1 MTDAVPLTRRRIPV
15 PLPSPWFWAI
25 AVLYALLGLAGH
37 DPWKPDDAVGF
48 GIAWAMA
55 HGSLAD
61 WLIPNVAGQMVTDE
75 GPLAFWL
82 AALFIKL
89 LGGAASGALALPVN
103 GGVSGSGGLL
113 HAHDAAR
120 LASAVWSMTAIY
132 AAYRAARATFGAAE
146 GRLTVLALLA
156 CPGLL
161 ARTHEIAA
169 EPTFIAACALLL
181 WALAAAPAR
190 AHHARGAIAMAC
202 AIGGT
207 LALAALARGLPAALT
222 LCVAL
227 ILLSAWDAAW
237 RTPRL
242 LAVQAGAVALALFLF
257 SIWTRSTAALIEGDG
272 PAFAHFY
279 GRTMAAQFALPSLDE
294 VRSAAKTL
302 AWFVFPLWP
311 VALWWLM
318 RPRKTFLGETEPH
331 RLHLPALALC
341 AATLIGLAWT
351 RTLSEAVLLPLL
363 PACAVLVTPA
373 ISRLAKGMAA
383 SIDWF
388 GRITFTLC
396 AALIWLGYC
405 ALQLGWPPRIAAN
418 FARLEPGFEAGFAP
432 FSFLIALAATL
443 AWLIA
448 SARSER
454 TVLRA
459 ITHWAYGI
467 TLVWLLLMTLW
478 LPWIDYGKSYRSVAI
493 GLRSALGADLG
504 ASAQTAPATSSGA
517 GQANT
522 AASGNAAAIP
532 APGASN
538 PSTRPCLE
546 VRQLGLAERASLAY
560 FLGIPFAP
568 QCAWLLVQAR
578 DDDARTAPAG
588 TRLVWEGNRPGE
600 RVERFRL
607 YQKQ

>member
-1 MTDAVPLTRRRIPV
+1 MSGAVRLTRLRIPV

-25 AVLYALLGLAGH
+25 AVLYALFGLTGH
-37 DPWKPDDAVGF
+37 DPWKPDDAIGF
-48 GIAWAMA
+48 GIAWSMA
-55 HGSLAD
+55 NGTLAD

-89 LGGAASGALALPVN
+89 LGGGW
-103 GGVSGSGGLL
+103 L
-113 HAHDAAR
+113 HPHDAAR
-120 LASAVWSMTAIY
+120 LASGVWTMLAIY
-132 AAYRAARATFGAAE
+132 ATYRAARATFGDDE
-146 GRLTVLALLA
+146 GRLAVLALLA

-169 EPTFIAACALLL
+169 EPALITACALLL

-190 AHHARGAIAMAC
+190 AHHARGAAAMGC
-202 AIGGT
+202 AIGAA

-227 ILLSAWDAAW
+227 LLLSSWDAAW

-257 SIWTRSTAALIEGDG
+257 LIWTRCTVALIEGDG
-272 PAFAHFY
+272 ATFAHFY
-279 GRTMAAQFALPSLDE
+279 GRAMAAQFGLPSIDE
-294 VRSAAKTL
+294 VRHAAKTL
-302 AWFVFPLWP
+302 AWFVFPAWP
-311 VALWWLM
+311 VALWWLL
-318 RPRKTFLGETEPH
+318 RPRKTFLGDTEPR

-341 AATLIGLAWT
+341 SATLIALSWT

-373 ISRLAKGMAA
+373 FGRLPKGIAA

-396 AALIWLGYC
+396 AGLIWLGYA
-405 ALQLGWPPRIAAN
+405 ALQSGWPPRIAAN
-418 FARLEPGFEAGFAP
+418 FARLEPGFAASFAP
-432 FSFLIALAATL
+432 VSFLIAVAASA

-448 SARSER
+448 IARSDR

-459 ITHWAYGI
+459 VTHWAYGI

-478 LPWIDYGKSYRSVAI
+478 LPWIDYGKSYRTVAT
-493 GLRSALGADLG
+493 GLRAALAADPG
-504 ASAQTAPATSSGA
+504 VASSRPAG
-517 GQANT
+517 
-522 AASGNAAAIP
+522 AAAGT
-532 APGASN
+532 PGTAVQ
-538 PSTRPCLE
+538 PTPCLE
-546 VRQLGLAERASLAY
+546 ARQLGLAERASIAY
-560 FLGIPFAP
+560 FLNTTFGS
-568 QCAWLLVQAR
+568 QCRWLLVQAR
-578 DDDARTAPAG
+578 EGDPRTAPAG
-588 TRLVWEGNRPGE
+588 TRLVWEGYRPGE
-600 RVERFRL
+600 RFERFRL
-607 YQKQ
+607 YQKI

>member
-1 MTDAVPLTRRRIPV
+1 MTSSVTGGVTGGVTSGVPLTRRRIPV

-25 AVLYALLGLAGH
+25 AILYALLGLAGH

-48 GIAWAMA
+48 GIAWSMA
-55 HGSLAD
+55 QGNLAD

-75 GPLAFWL
+75 GPMAFWL

-89 LGGAASGALALPVN
+89 LGGAASGALSVN
-103 GGVSGSGGLL
+103 GAQGAASGSGGWL

-132 AAYRAARATFGAAE
+132 AAYRAARATFGEAE

-169 EPTFIAACALLL
+169 EPAFIAACALLL

-190 AHHARGAIAMAC
+190 THHARGAIGMAC
-202 AIGGT
+202 AIGGA

-257 SIWTRSTAALIEGDG
+257 SIWTRSTVALIDGDG
-272 PAFAHFY
+272 ATFAHFY
-279 GRTMAAQFALPSLDE
+279 GRAMAAQFGLPSIDE
-294 VRSAAKTL
+294 ARYAAKTL

-311 VALWWLM
+311 VALWWLL
-318 RPRKTFLGETEPH
+318 RTRKTFLGQTEPR

-341 AATLIGLAWT
+341 AATLIALGWT

-396 AALIWLGYC
+396 AGLIWLGYC
-405 ALQLGWPPRIAAN
+405 ALQWGWPPRIAAN
-418 FARLEPGFEAGFAP
+418 FARLEPGFEATFAP

-478 LPWIDYGKSYRSVAI
+478 LPWIDYGKSYRTVAT
-493 GLRSALGADLG
+493 GLRGALGAD
-504 ASAQTAPATSSGA
+504 SGA
-517 GQANT
+517 MDKSSQ
-522 AASGNAAAIP
+522 P
-532 APGASN
+532 AV
-538 PSTRPCLE
+538 CLE
-546 VRQLGLAERASLAY
+546 ARQLGLAERASIAY
-560 FLGIPFAP
+560 FLNTPFGP
-568 QCAWLLVQAR
+568 QCRWLLVQAR
-578 DDDARTAPAG
+578 EGEPRTAPAG
-588 TRLVWEGNRPGE
+588 TRLVWEGARPGE
-600 RVERFRL
+600 RFERFRL
-607 YQKQ
+607 YRKI